1 MSLPW
6 LHVYIIINLYN
17 YYIINYGYSSS
28 VDFGNF
34 KIYLLSNFVVCAPLN
49 PTLYNARCAGRKFMR
64 KNKSA
69 EIAVRLHGG
78 DILASHGM
86 QLERGFYQHGSVS
99 VYDHSFA
106 VAVMCVRLS
115 RFLRIRTD
123 LRALVRGALL
133 HDYFLYDWHT
143 PDPAHRLHGFRHAGT
158 ALRNAD
164 RDFELNDTERDMI
177 KKHMFPLNPA
187 PPRFKETAVLC
198 LADKYCALR
207 ETVLQRKKNISK

>member
-1 MSLPW
+1 ML
-6 LHVYIIINLYN
+6 LTRTQIRRLVYAHGREILEHDHMAIER
-17 YYIINYGYSSS
+17 
-28 VDFGNF
+28 
-34 KIYLLSNFVVCAPLN
+34 VC
-49 PTLYNARCAGRKFMR
+49 
-64 KNKSA
+64 
-69 EIAVRLHGG
+69 
-78 DILASHGM
+78 
-86 QLERGFYQHGSVS
+86 YQHGVVTTFAHSIRVACLSVWLA
-99 VYDHSFA
+99 D
-106 VAVMCVRLS
+106 RLHLWN
-115 RFLRIRTD
+115 RVD
-123 LRALVRGALL
+123 LRSLIRAALL

-207 ETVLQRKKNISK
+207 ETVLQRKKANK

>member
-1 MSLPW
+1 MR
-6 LHVYIIINLYN
+6 
-17 YYIINYGYSSS
+17 
-28 VDFGNF
+28 
-34 KIYLLSNFVVCAPLN
+34 
-49 PTLYNARCAGRKFMR
+49 PTLRTLF
-64 KNKSA
+64 
-69 EIAVRLHGG
+69 LHGG
-78 DILASHGM
+78 DILKSPGM
-86 QLERGFYQHGSVS
+86 QIAKENMH
-99 VYDHSFA
+99 
-106 VAVMCVRLS
+106 RLH
-115 RFLRIRTD
+115 LKVNQ
-123 LRALVRGALL
+123 RALVRGALL

-207 ETVLQRKKNISK
+207 ETVLQRKKAKK

>member
-1 MSLPW
+1 MSLSRGCS
-6 LHVYIIINLYN
+6 LYKCAALCYTIHSIDMLYAEVSLMTN
-17 YYIINYGYSSS
+17 NPQKIVAKYGA
-28 VDFGNF
+28 D
-34 KIYLLSNFVVCAPLN
+34 ILLS
-49 PTLYNARCAGRKFMR
+49 
-64 KNKSA
+64 
-69 EIAVRLHGG
+69 E
-78 DILASHGM
+78 GM
-86 QLERGFYQHGSVS
+86 CTEKHFIQHGSVS
-99 VYDHSFA
+99 VYDHSLA
-106 VAVMCVRLS
+106 VAVCAVQIALWYTHIFPWSHKLRLRS
-115 RFLRIRTD
+115 
-123 LRALVRGALL
+123 LVRGALL

-207 ETVLQRKKNISK
+207 ETVLQRKKANK

>member
-1 MSLPW
+1 MQ
-6 LHVYIIINLYN
+6 IER
-17 YYIINYGYSSS
+17 
-28 VDFGNF
+28 
-34 KIYLLSNFVVCAPLN
+34 VC
-49 PTLYNARCAGRKFMR
+49 
-64 KNKSA
+64 
-69 EIAVRLHGG
+69 
-78 DILASHGM
+78 
-86 QLERGFYQHGSVS
+86 YQHGV
-99 VYDHSFA
+99 VTTFAHSIRVACLA
-106 VAVMCVRLS
+106 VWIADRLRLWHRVDLHS
-115 RFLRIRTD
+115 LIR
-123 LRALVRGALL
+123 AALL

-207 ETVLQRKKNISK
+207 ETVLQRKKANKRK